1 MCKSLNL
8 MSLFALW
15 FLFIFFLFFEEET
28 FIDQKAI
35 YKKLDKEFLVAAYIL
50 FMAVLLIEWF

>member
-1 MCKSLNL
+1 
-8 MSLFALW
+8 MSLCALG
-15 FLFIFFLFFEEET
+15 FLFIFFLFFEKET

-50 FMAVLLIEWF
+50 FMAVLLIERF